1 MIHNAKVSFF
11 LRLISI
17 SLFFA
22 VFGLCGVIWGTEVNA
37 QVQNPRPK
45 AAKAFSGPA
54 TTEQPLYGAYRGVR
68 IGMTTDEARAK
79 LGQPSQ
85 KLEGQDFYVV
95 SETETVQIV
104 YDATHRV
111 TAISVDYLGA
121 KSGAPD
127 YEAIVGADVK
137 VNPDGSMYK
146 LVRYEQL
153 GFWVSYNRTAGNLPI
168 VTVTIQK
175 MFGSR

>member
-1 MIHNAKVSFF
+1 MIHNTKISFF

-17 SLFFA
+17 SLLFA

-37 QVQNPRPK
+37 QVQNARPK
-45 AAKAFSGPA
+45 AARAFSGSVA
-54 TTEQPLYGAYRGVR
+54 TQQPPYSDYRGVR

-79 LGQPSQ
+79 LGEPSQ

-95 SETETVQIV
+95 SETETVQIA
-104 YDATHRV
+104 YNATHRV
-111 TAISVDYLGA
+111 TAISIDYLGV
-121 KSGAPD
+121 KSGTPD
-127 YEAIVGADVK
+127 YKAIVGADIEVK
-137 VNPDGSMYK
+137 PDGSMYK

-175 MFGSR
+175 MF

>member
-1 MIHNAKVSFF
+1 MIHSAKVSFF

-22 VFGLCGVIWGTEVNA
+22 VFGLCGVIGGTEVNA
-37 QVQNPRPK
+37 QVQNERPK
-45 AAKAFSGPA
+45 AAKAFSGSTQHP
-54 TTEQPLYGAYRGVR
+54 PYSDYRGVR

-111 TAISVDYLGA
+111 TAISVDYLGD
-121 KSGAPD
+121 KNGAPD
-127 YEAIVGADVK
+127 YKAIVGADIEVK
-137 VNPDGSMYK
+137 PNGAMYK

-175 MFGSR
+175 I